1 MPRNRSHRNTRGGAR
16 SARAN
21 RHADPQEG
29 VSKLSEDALYDLV
42 RSEPDIL
49 LLILDGVQDPHNL
62 GACLRT
68 ADGAGAR
75 AIITPKHHS
84 ASVTETVIRIACGAA
99 SAVPVVAV
107 TNLARCME
115 KLQGEFGVRVVGTA
129 DEAGTSLYDADFTGP
144 LAIAMGA
151 EEKGLRRL
159 TQEKCDEL
167 VQIPMLGNVE
177 CLNVSAAAA
186 VCLFEAVRQRQGH

>member
-1 MPRNRSHRNTRGGAR
+1 MARNRPHRHPHGGTHTAR
-16 SARAN
+16 SN
-21 RHADPQEG
+21 RHSESREP
-29 VSKLSEDALYDLV
+29 VSRLSEEGLYDLV
-42 RSEPDIL
+42 AGEPDVL
-49 LLILDGVQDPHNL
+49 LLILDEVQDPHNL

-68 ADGAGAR
+68 ADGAGAH

-99 SAVPVVAV
+99 AAVPVVTV
-107 TNLARCME
+107 SNLARCIE
-115 KLQGEFGVRVVGTA
+115 KLQGEYGIRVVGTA
-129 DEAGTSLYDADFTGP
+129 DEAAAGLYETDLTGP
-144 LAIAMGA
+144 LAFAMGA

-167 VQIPMLGNVE
+167 VQIPMRGTVP

-186 VCLFEAVRQRQGH
+186 VCLFEAVRQRQES